1 VPVATFKKLTLNKED
16 QRLYSFIKNVT
27 GVTPKNLGLYKQAFR
42 HSSVAQEIGYGA
54 RNSNE
59 RLEFLGDAILSAAV
73 ANFLFKKFPYRDE
86 GFLTEMRSK
95 IVSRNNLNSL
105 SSKMGF
111 EQFVDAGKDVIKHNR
126 AILGNTFE
134 AFIGAFFL
142 DKGYIATERF
152 IMKRL
157 IDGQIDINVLEDT
170 DISHKSK
177 LLNWANRERRKLEIN
192 FVEVTTDD
200 ANAPKNKRYHRT
212 IVILDGREIANGMGI
227 SKKEASENAAQRA
240 VRLLEEEGTS
250 LNS

>member
-1 VPVATFKKLTLNKED
+1 MPVNTLKKFILNTED
-16 QRLYSFIKNVT
+16 QRLFTFIRNVT
-27 GVTPKNLGLYKQAFR
+27 GVSPKNLGLYKQAFR
-42 HSSVAQEIGYGA
+42 HSSVSQDIGYGA

-59 RLEFLGDAILSAAV
+59 RLEFLGDAILSASV
-73 ANFLFKKFPYRDE
+73 ANYLFKKFPYRDE

-105 SSKMGF
+105 SLKMGF
-111 EQFVDAGKDVIKHNR
+111 EDFIDAGKDVIRHNR

-142 DKGYIATERF
+142 DKGYLVTERF

-157 IDGQIDINVLEDT
+157 IEGQIDIDVLEDT

-192 FVEVTTDD
+192 FLEVPAEGED
-200 ANAPKNKRYHRT
+200 KSKSKRYHKT
-212 IVILDGREIANGMGI
+212 VVILDGTQIADGMGI

-240 VRLLEEEGTS
+240 VRALEAGGTS
-250 LNS
+250 LS

>member
-1 VPVATFKKLTLNKED
+1 MPVDTLKRLTLSSED
-16 QRLYSFIKNVT
+16 LRLYKFIKHVT

-42 HSSVAQEIGYGA
+42 HSSVSQNIGYGA

-59 RLEFLGDAILSAAV
+59 RLEYLGDAILSASV
-73 ANFLFKKFPYRDE
+73 ANYLFKKFPYRDE

-95 IVSRNNLNSL
+95 IVSRNNLNNLSL
-105 SSKMGF
+105 KMGF
-111 EQFVDAGKDVIKHNR
+111 EDFIDAGKDVIRHNR

-142 DKGYIATERF
+142 DKGYLSTERF

-157 IDGQIDINVLEDT
+157 IEGQIDIDVLEDT

-177 LLNWANRERRKLEIN
+177 LLNWANRERRKLQIN
-192 FVEVTTDD
+192 FVEVAADD
-200 ANAPKNKRYHRT
+200 DTVKNKKYHRT

-240 VRLLEEEGTS
+240 VRALEEEGITI
-250 LNS
+250 

>member
-1 VPVATFKKLTLNKED
+1 MPVNTLKKFILNAED
-16 QRLYSFIKNVT
+16 QRLFTFVLNVT
-27 GVTPKNLGLYKQAFR
+27 GVAPKNLGLYKQAFR
-42 HSSVAQEIGYGA
+42 HSSVSQDIGYGA

-59 RLEFLGDAILSAAV
+59 RLEYLGDAILSASV
-73 ANFLFKKFPYRDE
+73 ANYLFKKFPYRDE

-105 SSKMGF
+105 SLKMGF
-111 EQFVDAGKDVIKHNR
+111 EDFIVAGKDVIRNNR

-142 DKGYIATERF
+142 DKGYLTTERF

-157 IDGQIDINVLEDT
+157 IDGQIDIDVLEDT

-177 LLNWANRERRKLEIN
+177 LLNWANRERRKLEIT
-192 FVEVTTDD
+192 FVEVPAEDESAKT
-200 ANAPKNKRYHRT
+200 KRYHRT
-212 IVILDGREIANGMGI
+212 IVTLDGRQIADGMGI

-240 VRLLEEEGTS
+240 VRALEEAGTTM
-250 LNS
+250 NA

>member
-1 VPVATFKKLTLNKED
+1 MPVNTLKKFILNAED
-16 QRLYSFIKNVT
+16 QRLFTFVKRVT
-27 GVTPKNLGLYKQAFR
+27 GVAPKNLGLYKQAFR
-42 HSSVAQEIGYGA
+42 HSSVSQEIGYGA

-73 ANFLFKKFPYRDE
+73 ANYLFKKFPYRDE

-105 SSKMGF
+105 SLKMGF
-111 EQFVDAGKDVIKHNR
+111 EDFIDAGKDVIRHNR

-142 DKGYIATERF
+142 DKGYIVTERF

-157 IDGQIDINVLEDT
+157 IEGQIDIDVLEDT

-192 FVEVTTDD
+192 FIEVPGDGTEEK
-200 ANAPKNKRYHRT
+200 PKNKRYHKT
-212 IVILDGREIANGMGI
+212 VVILDGKQIADGMGI

-240 VRLLEEEGTS
+240 VRALEEAGTS
-250 LNS
+250 LG